1 MRPLV
6 RSLALVPLALAVAC
20 AATPTAQKAPATP
33 TVRTSHLAPS
43 AHPAAVRSDAA
54 RTAGSMIG
62 TPYRWGGRT
71 PRGFDCS
78 GLVVYSYG
86 EAGLRGLPHS
96 ALALERRAR
105 PVSLASLQPG
115 DLLFFDLEGR
125 KVAHVAIY
133 LGDDTFVHAPS
144 PGKRVERI
152 GFDHAYWGTR
162 IRRAGR
168 IAH

>member
-6 RSLALVPLALAVAC
+6 RGLALAPLAWALAC
-20 AATPTAQKAPATP
+20 AATPTPVAPSGAASRSHSVRNEA
-33 TVRTSHLAPS
+33 VRTA
-43 AHPAAVRSDAA
+43 
-54 RTAGSMIG
+54 TSMIG
-62 TPYRWGGRT
+62 VPYRWGGRT

-96 ALALERRAR
+96 AAALERHAR
-105 PVSLASLQPG
+105 PIALASLEPG

-125 KVAHVAIY
+125 KAAHVAIY
-133 LGDDTFVHAPS
+133 LGGRAFVHAPS
-144 PGKRVERI
+144 LGKRVERVD
-152 GFDHAYWGTR
+152 FDHVYWGTR

-168 IAH
+168 IAR